1 MGKPRESW
9 GQILFLLPPDVM
21 ADVRFDLQNLE
32 NSRRIVPM
40 TIINILLVN
49 GIWGAVM
56 LPKCYLPVQEAN
68 LSAVVA
74 RAHGKMNPVAPVFVL
89 FDKELVEILMD
100 LFRVTNQDK
109 GILDSL
115 LCPITAN
122 VNGTTCKVIGGRYTT
137 DFLV

>member
-1 MGKPRESW
+1 
-9 GQILFLLPPDVM
+9 M

-74 RAHGKMNPVAPVFVL
+74 RAHGKMNPVAPVLVL
-89 FDKELVEILMD
+89 LNEKFVEIL
-100 LFRVTNQDK
+100 LTF
-109 GILDSL
+109 
-115 LCPITAN
+115 
-122 VNGTTCKVIGGRYTT
+122 
-137 DFLV
+137 F